1 MNIVCYD
8 AHTFEKEFLLNA
20 AAGKHEIRFL
30 KLQLTPE
37 TVDLAHDAE
46 AVLLFVNDEG
56 SAPILEKL
64 HALGIRYIALRS
76 AGYNHIDLA
85 KAKELGMRV
94 ANVPAYSPYA
104 VAEHTVALML
114 ALNRKLAKAH
124 NRIRESNFSLT
135 GLVGFDM
142 NGKTAGIIGTGKI
155 GAIVAKILH
164 GFGCKLL
171 GYDLYP
177 NPTLTEHYGL
187 KYVDIPTLCKESDI
201 ITLHTPLIESTK
213 YLINE
218 QTLDLMKTGVMLIN
232 TSRGGLVK
240 TSAVLAGLKSGKVGY
255 FGIDVYEEEKGLF
268 FYDRSNQILQDEI
281 LAQLMVLP
289 NVLITSHQA
298 FLTDTALRNIAE
310 TTFESINAWAEGKES
325 PNELTLSAKASAS

>member
-1 MNIVCYD
+1 MKITCFD
-8 AHTFEKEFLLNA
+8 AHAFEKEFLLKA
-20 AAGKHEIRFL
+20 AAGKHHIQFL
-30 KLQLTPE
+30 KLQLTTE
-37 TVDLAHDAE
+37 TVDLAKGADAL
-46 AVLLFVNDEG
+46 LLFVNDDG

-64 HALGIRYIALRS
+64 HAFGIRYIALRS
-76 AGYNHIDLA
+76 AGFNHIDLA
-85 KAKELGMRV
+85 KAKELGIRV

-155 GAIVAKILH
+155 GSVVAKILN
-164 GFGCKLL
+164 GFGCRLL
-171 GYDLYP
+171 GYDILP
-177 NPTLTEHYGL
+177 NMTLAERYGLRYVDLPTLY
-187 KYVDIPTLCKESDI
+187 KESDI
-201 ITLHTPLIESTK
+201 ITLHTPLLPSTK

-218 QTLDLMKTGVMLIN
+218 ETIKLMKEGVMLIN

-240 TSAVLAGLKSGKVGY
+240 TSAVLAGLKSGKIGY
-255 FGIDVYEEEKGLF
+255 FGIDVYEEEKGIF
-268 FYDRSNQILQDEI
+268 FYDRSNQVLQDEI
-281 LAQLMVLP
+281 LAQLMVFP

-325 PNELTLSAKASAS
+325 PNELTMSAKQD

>member
-1 MNIVCYD
+1 MNITCFD

-20 AAGKHEIRFL
+20 SAGNHEIRFL

-46 AVLLFVNDEG
+46 VVLLFVNDDG

-85 KAKELGMRV
+85 RAKELGIRV
-94 ANVPAYSPYA
+94 ANVPAYSPHA

-171 GYDLYP
+171 GYDLYL

-218 QTLDLMKTGVMLIN
+218 QTLDLMKSGVMLIN

-268 FYDRSNQILQDEI
+268 FYDRSNQIMQDEI

-325 PNELTLSAKASAS
+325 PNELTLPANASAS

>member
-20 AAGKHEIRFL
+20 SMGKHEIRFL
-30 KLQLTPE
+30 KLQLTSE
-37 TVDLAHDAE
+37 TVDLAQGAE
-46 AVLLFVNDEG
+46 AVLMFVNDDG
-56 SAPILEKL
+56 SAPILQKL

-76 AGYNHIDLA
+76 AGFNHVDLA
-85 KAKELGMRV
+85 KAKELGLRV
-94 ANVPAYSPYA
+94 ANVPEYSPYA

-142 NGKTAGIIGTGKI
+142 NGKIAGIIGTGKI

-177 NPTLTEHYGL
+177 NSSLTEHYGL

-201 ITLHTPLIESTK
+201 ITLHTPLLESTK

-218 QTLDLMKTGVMLIN
+218 HTIELMKPGTMLIN

-298 FLTDTALRNIAE
+298 FLTDTALRNISE
-310 TTFESINAWAEGKES
+310 TTFESINLWAQGKES
-325 PNELTLSAKASAS
+325 PNELTSIAKAPTY

>member
-1 MNIVCYD
+1 MNITCFD
-8 AHTFEKEFLLNA
+8 AHTFEKEFLLKA
-20 AAGKHEIRFL
+20 AAGKHQIQFL
-30 KLQLTPE
+30 KLQLTTE
-37 TVDLAHDAE
+37 TVELAKGADAL
-46 AVLLFVNDEG
+46 LLFVNDDG

-64 HALGIRYIALRS
+64 HSFGIRYIALRS
-76 AGYNHIDLA
+76 AGFNHIDLA
-85 KAKELGMRV
+85 KAKELGIRV

-114 ALNRKLAKAH
+114 ALNRKLTKAH

-155 GAIVAKILH
+155 GSVVAKILN
-164 GFGCKLL
+164 GFGCRLL
-171 GYDLYP
+171 GYDILP
-177 NPTLTEHYGL
+177 NMTLAERYGLRYVDLPTLY
-187 KYVDIPTLCKESDI
+187 KESDI
-201 ITLHTPLIESTK
+201 ITLHTPLLPSTK

-218 QTLDLMKTGVMLIN
+218 ETIKLMKEGVMLIN

-240 TSAVLAGLKSGKVGY
+240 TSAVLAGLKSGKIGY
-255 FGIDVYEEEKGLF
+255 FGIDVYEEEKGIF
-268 FYDRSNQILQDEI
+268 FYDRSNQVLQDEI
-281 LAQLMVLP
+281 LAQLMVFP

-325 PNELTLSAKASAS
+325 PNELTINAKQD